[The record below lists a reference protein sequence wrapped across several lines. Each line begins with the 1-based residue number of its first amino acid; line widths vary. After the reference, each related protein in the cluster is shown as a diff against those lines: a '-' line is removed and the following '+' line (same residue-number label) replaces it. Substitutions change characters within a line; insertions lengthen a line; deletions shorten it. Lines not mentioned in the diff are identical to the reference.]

1 MSSAALSEDA
11 TSHYVDTPKWRVH
24 YHEAGSGAGAPL
36 VMLHGSGPG
45 ATGWSNFRANMEVLS
60 SRYRTIAVDMP
71 GWGRSDTAVAGDRD
85 HGEAL
90 LAILDALDIE
100 QAILIGNSMG
110 GMTSVRF
117 AVEHRDR
124 VAKLVVMGAPSPG
137 GQPVFSPGGAP
148 TEGLKV
154 LVEGY
159 EDPSPETLMKLVR
172 IMCFDPAFASEALA
186 KQRSEAAR
194 ANPEHL
200 SNYLAGRLDNTASG
214 NPTYSTIA
222 SKLPELDVPTLIVHG
237 RDDRTVHFEHGLRLV
252 SMIPNSRLVVFN
264 RCGHWAQLEHADEFN
279 RLVSQFV
286 DHA

>member
-1 MSSAALSEDA
+1 M
-11 TSHYVDTPKWRVH
+11 TSNTLNEAETSRFVDTPKWRIH
-24 YHEAGSGAGAPL
+24 YHEAGEGEPL

-60 SRYRTIAVDMP
+60 KSYRTIAVDMP
-71 GWGRSDTAVAGDRD
+71 GWGKSDSAPPEDRD
-85 HGEAL
+85 HVEAL
-90 LAILDALDIE
+90 LGFLDALGIE
-100 QAILIGNSMG
+100 RPVLIGNSMG

-117 AVEHRDR
+117 ACEHRDR
-124 VAKLVVMGAPSPG
+124 VRSLVVMGAPSPS
-137 GQPVFSPGGAP
+137 GQPIFSPGGAP

-172 IMCFDPAFASEALA
+172 IMCFDQSFASEALA
-186 KQRSEAAR
+186 TQRSEAAR

-200 SNYLAGRLDNTASG
+200 SNYLAARATNTAAG
-214 NPTYSTIA
+214 NARYPEMTPILPLLTIPV
-222 SKLPELDVPTLIVHG
+222 LVIHG

-264 RCGHWAQLEHADEFN
+264 QCGHWAQLEHAAEFN
-279 RLVSQFV
+279 RLVTDFV
-286 DHA
+286 AHH